1 MLHGSTG
8 IKVSFRVGPGEDEV
22 QIILLSDR
30 SFDPVKSK
38 IGEVSS
44 VVRNWKAHESLRAA
58 ALLIMAEEDFHRR
71 PRRRRARNSRSLGL
85 KIEII
90 PVGGETS
97 IHMSL
102 RDDSNQIAS
111 RDLSVSEMEDLIDV
125 LPKAAKDVRGQ
136 RETYD
141 SDDD

>member
-1 MLHGSTG
+1 M
-8 IKVSFRVGPGEDEV
+8 
-22 QIILLSDR
+22 
-30 SFDPVKSK
+30 
-38 IGEVSS
+38 
-44 VVRNWKAHESLRAA
+44 RNWKAHESLQAA
-58 ALLIMAEEDFHRR
+58 ALLVMAKEDFHRR

-111 RDLSVSEMEDLIDV
+111 RDLSDSEMEDLIDV

-136 RETYD
+136 WETYD